1 MQNSISSKLIYY
13 FMNYIKFQI
22 IRVIANMVINP
33 EVGKALNQNYGI
45 QLVNEFLKV
54 LISNPFKKN
63 DELVLSIL
71 STLNNLSYYYTS
83 DLNQDLFSVK
93 QIDILEAVTEYCQS
107 DNKETV
113 VETMRILGNL
123 SRSNAS
129 RNYIVDTDIFNVLFK
144 VLNKGKRKTQ
154 KANCLFDCFL

>member
-1 MQNSISSKLIYY
+1 
-13 FMNYIKFQI
+13 
-22 IRVIANMVINP
+22 MVINP

-71 STLNNLSYYYTS
+71 STLNNLSYYYTN
-83 DLNQDLFSVK
+83 DGNQDLFSIK
-93 QIDILEAVTEYCQS
+93 QIDILDAVTEYCQS
-107 DNKETV
+107 DNKESV

-123 SRSNAS
+123 SRSNTS
-129 RNYIVDTDIFNVLFK
+129 RNYIVDSDIFNILFK
-144 VLNKGKRKTQ
+144 VLNKGNRISL
-154 KANCLFDCFL
+154 LFSIYKLTFFFCNRRCYGFTYNSRRFCKFTSG

>member
-1 MQNSISSKLIYY
+1 
-13 FMNYIKFQI
+13 
-22 IRVIANMVINP
+22 MVINP

-83 DLNQDLFSVK
+83 DLNQDLFSIK
-93 QIDILEAVTEYCQS
+93 QIGILEAVAEYCQS

-123 SRSNAS
+123 SRSNTS
-129 RNYIVDTDIFNVLFK
+129 RNYIVDSDTFNTLFK
-144 VLNKGKRKTQ
+144 VLNTGKRSK
-154 KANCLFDCFL
+154 